1 MREGFRERKRGPV
14 YENWLHTLVLFFVVV
29 RLAALDVDAA
39 SDRRR
44 RKKDSDFMRRNLQF
58 ILSVI
63 R

>member
-14 YENWLHTLVLFFVVV
+14 YENFLHTLVLFFVVV

>member
-14 YENWLHTLVLFFVVV
+14 YENLLHTLVLFFVVV